1 NLFNSTG
8 YQPYLEYM
16 TNTSISAENAA
27 SLISVKVEL
36 NKYAYNEL
44 LVFLYTTILSLVHY
58 NVDVNTTGVYYF
70 AYQSGNMWDES
81 PENRVLMRHV
91 GSNRKYVI
99 SNLFKEL
106 DSIAYMDDLTE
117 QEKTERRVQLLDP
130 YVRSLPLGLLEW

>member
-1 NLFNSTG
+1 
-8 YQPYLEYM
+8 
-16 TNTSISAENAA
+16 
-27 SLISVKVEL
+27 
-36 NKYAYNEL
+36 
-44 LVFLYTTILSLVHY
+44 
-58 NVDVNTTGVYYF
+58 NTTGVYYF

-130 YVRSLPLGLLEW
+130 YVRSLPLGLLEWLLYDMLRSVGDGIVSNNAPGVGALAGSALGDITIL